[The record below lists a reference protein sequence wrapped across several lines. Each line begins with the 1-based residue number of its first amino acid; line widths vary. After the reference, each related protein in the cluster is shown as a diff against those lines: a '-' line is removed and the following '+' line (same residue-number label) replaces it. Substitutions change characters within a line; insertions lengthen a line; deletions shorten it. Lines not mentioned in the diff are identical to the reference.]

1 MKIIQKTKR
10 REAITLLA
18 LVITIVIML
27 LLAAITIQ
35 MTLGDNGLVKKANIA
50 KEESEYNEV
59 KVICACGNEFT
70 TGSTSNKDIKVEVCS
85 ECHPFYT
92 GKQRTH
98 SAAGRVEAFNKKYKR

>member
-1 MKIIQKTKR
+1 MSIIDGYMSYITTMKEVSTMRDGIHP
-10 REAITLLA
+10 
-18 LVITIVIML
+18 
-27 LLAAITIQ
+27 
-35 MTLGDNGLVKKANIA
+35 
-50 KEESEYNEV
+50 EYNEV

-70 TGSTSNKDIKVEVCS
+70 TGSTSNKDIKVEVCY